1 MARSKEVA
9 HTLVH
14 HLSRQLPSLGILLQD
29 PCPLADRWVQT
40 SILSLLH
47 SYNVLANTE
56 HSCNVRSAP
65 HWLEPTLSL
74 ADTPICASWTQA
86 PSAGLLMSFHSH
98 RQLKQTLNSSL

>member
-40 SILSLLH
+40 SILLLFD
-47 SYNVLANTE
+47 SYNVLVNAE
-56 HSCNVRSAP
+56 HSWDVRSTL
-65 HWLEPTLSL
+65 HWLEPALSL

-86 PSAGLLMSFHSH
+86 LL
-98 RQLKQTLNSSL
+98 LGY